1 MLLLH
6 VNRDHDGDEDQED
19 PMSVGWYKLML
30 AQIVDRSIVRAEV
43 LVVTVL
49 VSPVRVVQVEL
60 GVLVGLEYVGVLQD
74 TDEAVGQEV
83 EVELEGVDY
92 GCSFFARSNTT
103 IKKHIQ
109 AYDSTVYL
117 PRWT

>member
-1 MLLLH
+1 M
-6 VNRDHDGDEDQED
+6 
-19 PMSVGWYKLML
+19 
-30 AQIVDRSIVRAEV
+30 VRAEV

-49 VSPVRVVQVEL
+49 VSPVRVVRVEL
-60 GVLVGLEYVGVLQD
+60 GVQVGLEDVGEVGD
-74 TDEAVGQEV
+74 TDEAEKVEAEMATRARGRGRVGRCG
-83 EVELEGVDY
+83 LLMMF
-92 GCSFFARSNTT
+92 FFARSNTT